1 MDVEGQ
7 VDGAGAASA
16 EGAGGGAAREAAERA
31 SERRR
36 ERAREVM
43 AREFRI
49 DSALIDMP
57 KLARIMGMSAATL
70 YGYVRA
76 GKFFMPCRV
85 VNGRPLVTFDD
96 LVDWYCGGASME
108 PAGGPPMPNWRPV
121 SVRRSDDSRA
131 ARASAGKTVQEI
143 ADEAHARLG
152 IVPRARRKRAP

>member
-1 MDVEGQ
+1 MDRGDGATVEGA
-7 VDGAGAASA
+7 DGAEAAA
-16 EGAGGGAAREAAERA
+16 AARRAREEAF
-31 SERRR
+31 ERRR
-36 ERAREVM
+36 ARAREVM

-70 YGYVRA
+70 YGHVRA

-121 SVRRSDDSRA
+121 GHRPRGEGRA
-131 ARASAGKTVQEI
+131 ARAAALKTTQEI

-152 IVPRARRKRAP
+152 IAPLARRKAAPPP